1 MKIGILGGS
10 FDPVHTGH
18 IELAKRALRVG
29 LEKVIFMPTG
39 IQPFKCDNTPAA
51 DADRIAMLEIAVAGI
66 PEFEISRHEID
77 REGLS
82 YTIYTLRAM
91 RELYVGA
98 EIFFIIGIDA
108 FLDIQKWMY
117 AEELLREFS
126 FIIGMR
132 PGCDAQKL
140 TALIAEIRSAY
151 GTTLIEIDN
160 PMIDV
165 TSTEIRE
172 CVQSDCW
179 AGTEG
184 KIPEK
189 VKEYI
194 IAHEV
199 YN

>member
-18 IELAKRALRVG
+18 IELAKRALHVG
-29 LEKVIFMPTG
+29 LEKIIFVPTG

-51 DADRIAMLEIAVAGI
+51 DTDRIAMLELAVAEV
-66 PEFEISRHEID
+66 PEFTISRCEIE
-77 REGLS
+77 REGFS
-82 YTIYTLRAM
+82 YTIDTLRAM
-91 RELYVGA
+91 RELYTGA

-108 FLDIQKWMY
+108 FLGIQKWMR

-140 TALIAEIRSAY
+140 AAVIADICSAY
-151 GTTLIEIDN
+151 GTTLLQIDN
-160 PMIDV
+160 PMIDIS
-165 TSTEIRE
+165 STEIRQ
-172 CVQSDCW
+172 CVQSGCW
-179 AGTEG
+179 AGIED